1 MPHFV
6 ENRVRAFVDEV
17 AGREADHETNDHA
30 CKDGY
35 DRFMC
40 WPYSVHLE
48 VIRRRQREVR
58 QHIDDRR

>member
-1 MPHFV
+1 M
-6 ENRVRAFVDEV
+6 DEV
-17 AGREADHETNDHA
+17 AGSDADDETNDHT

-35 DRFMC
+35 VRFMC